1 MQISEYYSWLKRD
14 WAKTGFILAIFLF
27 VFLIVFVKN
36 EDFVVFLILLQT
48 PLYML
53 HETEEYVFPGGF
65 GKFFNKDIFK
75 LDTEDKPVDQDFI
88 FYVNVLLIWIVLP
101 AFGLLSTI
109 DYKYGLWIP
118 YFSFFAG
125 IAHIALGLKAK
136 KLYNPGMIIS
146 LLINI
151 PVGLW
156 SIIYLANNQILNNFL
171 LNPHMAIGLGV
182 NALLPVFGVILLR
195 KFRAHNPI

>member
-36 EDFVVFLILLQT
+36 EDFVVF
-48 PLYML
+48 

-101 AFGLLSTI
+101 AFGLL
-109 DYKYGLWIP
+109 
-118 YFSFFAG
+118 
-125 IAHIALGLKAK
+125 
-136 KLYNPGMIIS
+136 
-146 LLINI
+146 
-151 PVGLW
+151 
-156 SIIYLANNQILNNFL
+156 
-171 LNPHMAIGLGV
+171 
-182 NALLPVFGVILLR
+182 LPTS
-195 KFRAHNPI
+195 P